1 LRFLTRFGTRIAF
14 KDGVTEMNITEMN
27 VTEANASPVMAA
39 LGSISLDSSEVQA
52 MRHRI
57 HELANVFTGV
67 MIAGDLL
74 SHYLEAES
82 LRPYVSHIRE
92 GSARGCVLVREIR
105 SQLLAACGEVEAA
118 TNGNSADATH
128 GQQGVP
134 ESIS

>member
-1 LRFLTRFGTRIAF
+1 MNRA
-14 KDGVTEMNITEMN
+14 EMKITDA
-27 VTEANASPVMAA
+27 TGSPMMAG
-39 LGSISLDSSEVQA
+39 LGSISLDISEVQA

-74 SHYLEAES
+74 YQHLAAES
-82 LRPYVSHIRE
+82 LRPYASHICE

-118 TNGNSADATH
+118 TNGNSV
-128 GQQGVP
+128 QGKA
-134 ESIS
+134 I